1 MADYTIAITV
11 DAADDAALLAAL
23 SWQYGKI
30 NDNGTLRERTTMEL
44 KAKLKENVI
53 ADLISIYKRH
63 GKYLALQA
71 EQNEA
76 DPLIS

>member
-1 MADYTIAITV
+1 VADYSVTITV
-11 DAADDAALLAAL
+11 DAADDAAMLAAL

-30 NDNGTLRERTTMEL
+30 NDGGTLRDRTTAEL

-63 GKYLALQA
+63 SKYLALQA
-71 EQNEA
+71 EQAEA